1 MAQSTHPRIL
11 VLGASGMLG
20 NAVFR
25 FFANSEGYVVFGST
39 RSNNL
44 HPVFPESRATLID
57 AGDVENFD
65 GLSKIFAVANPDVV
79 INCIGLVKQMSSVND
94 PLAAIPINAV
104 LPHRLARLCAV
115 ARARLVHIST
125 DCVFDGA
132 AGNYSESARPNAD
145 DLYGRSKLLGEVVC
159 ENSITLR
166 TSIIGRELNTSHGLV
181 DWFLSQQ
188 ADVKGFTRAV
198 FSGLPT
204 VELARII
211 RDFVLPNIKLTGVY
225 HVSSDPISKYDL
237 LRIIAEVYG
246 KKTQIVPDD
255 QLVIDRS
262 LNSSRFQNATG
273 YRPPDWPVL
282 IRSMY
287 DFG

>member
-1 MAQSTHPRIL
+1 M
-11 VLGASGMLG
+11 
-20 NAVFR
+20 
-25 FFANSEGYVVFGST
+25 
-39 RSNNL
+39 
-44 HPVFPESRATLID
+44 
-57 AGDVENFD
+57 
-65 GLSKIFAVANPDVV
+65 
-79 INCIGLVKQMSSVND
+79 
-94 PLAAIPINAV
+94 
-104 LPHRLARLCAV
+104 
-115 ARARLVHIST
+115 
-125 DCVFDGA
+125 
-132 AGNYSESARPNAD
+132 
-145 DLYGRSKLLGEVVC
+145 
-159 ENSITLR
+159 
-166 TSIIGRELNTSHGLV
+166 V